1 MEELYEQKKV
11 RAIGVSNFLPK
22 HLDLLFKNCKVKPM
36 VNQIEL
42 SPWFNQA
49 ELRKYCAHHNIVVT
63 AYSPLGHGNLINHPV
78 LTQIGAK
85 YNKTAAQ
92 TILRWDIQHNLI
104 TIPKSVHVERIKENA
119 NIFDFELTHEDM
131 DAIDKLDEN
140 KRFCPHPDDATF

>member
-1 MEELYEQKKV
+1 
-11 RAIGVSNFLPK
+11 
-22 HLDLLFKNCKVKPM
+22 M